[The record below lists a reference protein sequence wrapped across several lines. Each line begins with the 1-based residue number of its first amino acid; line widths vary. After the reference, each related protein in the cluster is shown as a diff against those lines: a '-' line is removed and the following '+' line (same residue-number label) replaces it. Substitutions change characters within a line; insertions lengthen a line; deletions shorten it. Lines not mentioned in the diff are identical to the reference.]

1 MYVKRLRLKN
11 WRNFRDID
19 VSLQLRTFIV
29 GPNAAG
35 KSNLLDVF
43 RFLRDL
49 AIQQSGGGLQKAM
62 ADRGGLSKVRCL
74 AARKDPV
81 VEVEVEVQGDD
92 SDDGTW
98 LYKIGINQ
106 EPRGNRQPIIESETV
121 RHNGQLLIE
130 RPNDDDK
137 ADQQRL
143 TQTHL
148 EQINSNQSFRELA
161 RFFER
166 ITYLHL
172 VPQLVRHPEAFSG
185 PGLPGDPFGR
195 TFLDRLAVTPKKTR
209 DARLSWIQ
217 KSLQKVV
224 PQLKELRFERDEV
237 GMPHLEAPYEH
248 WRPNAGKQREDQF
261 SDGTLR
267 LIALF
272 WSLLDSDSLLL
283 LEEPELSLNA
293 GIVERLAPLISRLQS
308 QKKRRRQV
316 LISSHSPA
324 LLSDPGIEPDAILML
339 MPTKEGTDVRSA
351 GRVKEVRALL
361 DAGLSPAEAILPRFR
376 PKNFGPQLQF
386 TFD

>member
-29 GPNAAG
+29 GPNASG
-35 KSNLLDVF
+35 KSNFLDAF

-92 SDDGTW
+92 SEDDTW

-106 EPRGNRQPIIESETV
+106 EARGYRQPIIETETV
-121 RHNGQLLIE
+121 WHNRVVLLD
-130 RPNDDDK
+130 RPDADDK
-137 ADQQRL
+137 ADRQRL

-148 EQINSNQSFRELA
+148 EQINSNQKFRELA

-195 TFLDRLAVTPKKTR
+195 AFLDHLAMTPQKTR

-217 KSLQKVV
+217 KCLQKVV
-224 PQLKELRFERDEV
+224 PQLKELRFARDDV
-237 GMPHLEAPYEH
+237 GMPHLEALYEH

-272 WSLLDSDSLLL
+272 WSLLDGDSLLL

-324 LLSDPGIEPDAILML
+324 LLSDQGIEPDAVLML
-339 MPTKEGTDVRSA
+339 TPTKEGTDVQVA
-351 GRVKEVRALL
+351 GHVKAVKALL

-376 PKNFGPQLQF
+376 PKNLGPQLQL

>member
-1 MYVKRLRLKN
+1 MHIKRLRLKN

-29 GPNAAG
+29 GPNASG

-62 ADRGGLSKVRCL
+62 ADRGGLSKLRCL
-74 AARKDPV
+74 AARNDPV
-81 VEVEVEVQGDD
+81 VQVEVEVQGDESEDD
-92 SDDGTW
+92 SW
-98 LYKIGINQ
+98 SYSIGIKQ
-106 EPRGNRQPIIESETV
+106 EPRGNRLPIIESEIV
-121 RHNGQLLIE
+121 RRNGKNLLT
-130 RPNDDDK
+130 RPNSDDK
-137 ADQQRL
+137 DDMQRL

-195 TFLDRLAVTPKKTR
+195 AFLDRLATTPEKTR
-209 DARLSWIQ
+209 KARLSWIE
-217 KSLQKVV
+217 KALQKIV
-224 PQLKELRFERDEV
+224 PQLKELQFKRDDV
-237 GMPHLEAPYEH
+237 GMPHLEARYDH
-248 WRPNAGKQREDQF
+248 WRPQAGKQREDQF

-272 WSLLDSDSLLL
+272 WSLLDGDSLLL

-308 QKKRRRQV
+308 QRKRRRQI

-324 LLSDPGIEPDAILML
+324 LLSDQGIEPDSILML
-339 MPTKEGTDVRSA
+339 MPTKEGTDVRDA
-351 GRVKEVRALL
+351 GHVKEVKALL
-361 DAGLSPAEAILPRFR
+361 DAGLPPSEAILPRFR
-376 PKNFGPQLQF
+376 PKNFGPQLSF
-386 TFD
+386 AFD